1 MAKASKK
8 ATPKKPRADNHDEK
22 LAVKGGFADVFNVI
36 KKNKEDK
43 KKPAPN
49 DLEDYQELDERELG
63 GEG

>member
-1 MAKASKK
+1 M
-8 ATPKKPRADNHDEK
+8 TGIIK
-22 LAVKGGFADVFNVI
+22 LAPNCIDYFLTDTKVI

-49 DLEDYQELDERELG
+49 NLENNQELDERELG

>member
-1 MAKASKK
+1 MAKAKK
-8 ATPKKPRADNHDEK
+8 TTPPKPVAGKDDEK
-22 LAVKGGFADVFNVI
+22 LAVKGEFADPSKVI

-49 DLEDYQELDERELG
+49 DLENDQELDERELG

>member
-8 ATPKKPRADNHDEK
+8 ATPKKPPDKYDEK
-22 LAVKGGFADVFNVI
+22 LAVKGTFSDVFKGI

-43 KKPAPN
+43 KTPAPN